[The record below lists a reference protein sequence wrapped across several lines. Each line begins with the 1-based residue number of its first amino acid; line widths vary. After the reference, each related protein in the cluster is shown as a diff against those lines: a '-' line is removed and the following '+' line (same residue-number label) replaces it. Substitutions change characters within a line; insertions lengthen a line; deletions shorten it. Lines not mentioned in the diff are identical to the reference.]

1 MTAEPRLKTEIW
13 VGAYVRRCHGA
24 GAPAFV
30 TRKGD
35 PDAGAVLVVIDRL
48 DGTFRL
54 FGRARDGQGSL
65 VFAPLTDWTDAAAVQ
80 TALDRQTKFDPDL
93 WTVAVESR
101 TGEAFLDEY

>member
-1 MTAEPRLKTEIW
+1 MEARLKTEIW
-13 VGAYVRRCHGA
+13 VGAYVRRCHTS

-48 DGTFRL
+48 DGTSRVFERV
-54 FGRARDGQGSL
+54 RDGKGAL
-65 VFAPLTDWTDAAAVQ
+65 VFAPLTEWTDALAVQ
-80 TALDRQTKFDPDL
+80 AALDRQTKFDPDL
-93 WTVAVESR
+93 WIVAVESR